1 MPSIPPTGGQWTV
14 DVAGAAAGA
23 AVDAA
28 AAAAAAAA
36 EEEEDA
42 AGAAGGVAGAAAG
55 ASSGGHTAQL
65 TLSPPRCLRTLSSA
79 AGRVGAICFA
89 CGQSDESMCWGREQL
104 LV

>member
-42 AGAAGGVAGAAAG
+42 AGADVGWQVRRRVRLQAAILH
-55 ASSGGHTAQL
+55 S
-65 TLSPPRCLRTLSSA
+65 
-79 AGRVGAICFA
+79 
-89 CGQSDESMCWGREQL
+89 
-104 LV
+104 